1 MIVEDRL
8 HKVFLRTIMQ
18 HFWWVSDPCHEHVM
32 SATQIVLEP
41 DPNHQSFDDDIF
53 VSRQIL
59 RPWCTDFNCRVN
71 SPLENGLLQC
81 LTKNANFAM
90 KLIQKLRRHRQHHFH
105 LYVLGYIFFSR
116 YVLGYI
122 CCRRLCT
129 NCLATNTSALVL

>member
-1 MIVEDRL
+1 
-8 HKVFLRTIMQ
+8 MQ

-105 LYVLGYIFFSR
+105 LYVLGYIFFKGMCSVIFVVGGCVQIAWLPISLPLSCEA
-116 YVLGYI
+116 YKWKVEYSCNG
-122 CCRRLCT
+122 
-129 NCLATNTSALVL
+129 